1 MAEFTTHHTPEQL
14 GKLVEQ
20 LDHVELLGSYIA
32 SKASLDVLREL
43 RVRGISA
50 EAVYALESDIAVGI
64 KALLK
69 RASHEGWT
77 LPDIV
82 FARRETH

>member
-14 GKLVEQ
+14 GELVNQ
-20 LDHVELLGSYIA
+20 LDHAELLGSYIA

-50 EAVYALESDIAVGI
+50 EAVSTLESDIAVGI
-64 KALLK
+64 EAL
-69 RASHEGWT
+69 RQRVAREGWA
-77 LPDIV
+77 LPDIG
-82 FARRETH
+82 FARWETH

>member
-14 GKLVEQ
+14 GELVEQ
-20 LDHVELLGSYIA
+20 LDHAELLGSYIA

-50 EAVYALESDIAVGI
+50 EAVSALESDIAIGI
-64 KALLK
+64 KALLE
-69 RASHEGWT
+69 RAAHEGWS
-77 LPDIV
+77 LPDIG